1 VADRQELRALL
12 AGLRPQLDPEPYVYA
27 LGPAPAGTLV
37 FARIAEDEGETLV
50 LTRAEAD
57 AAGLAVRWEAARIT
71 LRVHS
76 DLEAVGLT
84 AVVSSRLAAHG
95 ISCNAVAGYFHDHL
109 FVPWDR
115 GGQARDVLTEVSR
128 EAADT

>member
-1 VADRQELRALL
+1 VADRQELHALL
-12 AGLRPQLDPEPYVYA
+12 VGLRPQLDPEPYVYA
-27 LGPAPAGTLV
+27 QGPAPAGTLV

-95 ISCNAVAGYFHDHL
+95 ISCNAVAGYHHDHL

-115 GGQARDVLTEVSR
+115 GEQARDVLAEVSR